1 MRRQSRSMHYLVR
14 ELRDGTVIG
23 AFPIRKPSP
32 AELRKVGRPI
42 DADGVAEAHFG
53 SVREM
58 VEVSDETRTRQ
69 QDLIAANLNTRR
81 AIRSLVLPELVA
93 LHEEVA
99 DLRAEIAKMS
109 KAVAA
114 ATRGRVARA

>member
-1 MRRQSRSMHYLVR
+1 MRRQSRKMHYLVR

-32 AELRKVGRPI
+32 AEMRNARHPI

-58 VEVSDETRTRQ
+58 TEVGDETRMRRL
-69 QDLIAANLNTRR
+69 DLIAANLNTRR
-81 AIRSLVLPELVA
+81 AIRSLILPELAA
-93 LHEEVA
+93 LHDEVA
-99 DLRAEIAKMS
+99 SLRAEIANLS

-114 ATRGRVARA
+114 AARGRAARV